1 MPGTCCLTC
10 PLAVTLTLQH
20 TDNKNTIVISTPEHM
35 ATGTSADSTC
45 PAVYIYVG
53 SAGYSGFL
61 GVFILHVIDMEHR
74 TSPFVLQ
81 MRGSKTKKFS
91 KLLQTS
97 WHIRSLPRGSTYR
110 SQRSQLNMTEVA
122 REARPSVALMLEHPE
137 ASNDLRSNLQPNLCS
152 SEYPPAV
159 CRVFSHDLRQ
169 RPSVVLLSLATAAT
183 TYKQSLPSLLVLLV
197 VAFFPYF
204 HHDSTMSTEAPKENT
219 RLFQPLDAAA
229 PATEGAQNLLLNL
242 EEFFHIGHGMG

>member
-1 MPGTCCLTC
+1 MAMGT
-10 PLAVTLTLQH
+10 
-20 TDNKNTIVISTPEHM
+20 
-35 ATGTSADSTC
+35 ADSTC
-45 PAVYIYVG
+45 PTVYIYVG

-61 GVFILHVIDMEHR
+61 GVFILHVIHMEHR

-97 WHIRSLPRGSTYR
+97 WHIRSLPRGSTYQ

-197 VAFFPYF
+197 VAFFSRTSITIQQCP
-204 HHDSTMSTEAPKENT
+204 P
-219 RLFQPLDAAA
+219 RLRKKTPDRSNRLMPPHRPQKACRTFC
-229 PATEGAQNLLLNL
+229 
-242 EEFFHIGHGMG
+242 

>member
-1 MPGTCCLTC
+1 MPGTCRLTC

-20 TDNKNTIVISTPEHM
+20 TDKSDNKNTIVISTPELM
-35 ATGTSADSTC
+35 AMGTADSTC
-45 PAVYIYVG
+45 PTVYIYVG

-61 GVFILHVIDMEHR
+61 GVFILHVIHMEHR

-97 WHIRSLPRGSTYR
+97 WHIRSLPRGSTYQ

-169 RPSVVLLSLATAAT
+169 RPSVVLLS
-183 TYKQSLPSLLVLLV
+183 
-197 VAFFPYF
+197 
-204 HHDSTMSTEAPKENT
+204 
-219 RLFQPLDAAA
+219 
-229 PATEGAQNLLLNL
+229 
-242 EEFFHIGHGMG
+242 